1 MTEEPEPADRVVEI
15 YRRHAAAFDRSR
27 TRSLFERPWLDRFL
41 GRLPGGAV
49 LDLGCGGGEPIARY
63 LIERGCR
70 VTGVDASPPLIDLC
84 RARFPDHEW
93 IVGDMRGLKLGRR
106 FDGVLAWNSFFHL
119 TWDDQRAMFGVFAA
133 HAGPGAP
140 LMFTTGPRLGTAI
153 GAFEGEP
160 LHHASLDAD
169 EYREL
174 LAAHGFGVV
183 EHALDDEP
191 SGGGTVWLAR
201 RS

>member
-1 MTEEPEPADRVVEI
+1 MTEDLDPADRVVSI
-15 YRRHAAAFDRSR
+15 YRRHAAAFDRDR
-27 TRSLFERPWLDRFL
+27 GRGLVERPWLDRFL
-41 GRLPGGAV
+41 DRLPGAAV

-70 VTGVDASPPLIDLC
+70 VTGVDASLPLVDLG
-84 RARFPDHEW
+84 RTRFPEHEW
-93 IVGDMRGLKLGRR
+93 IVQDMRGLDLGRR

-119 TWDDQRAMFGVFAA
+119 SWDDQRAMFEVFAA

-140 LMFTTGPRLGTAI
+140 LLFTTGPAHGTAI
-153 GAFEGEP
+153 GSFEGEP
-160 LHHASLDAD
+160 LHHASLDPD

-174 LAAHGFGVV
+174 LASHGFEVV
-183 EHALDDEP
+183 EHAIEDQEC
-191 SGGGTVWLAR
+191 GGATVWLAR